1 MEKILI
7 NGIFKIIILNE
18 LCIFYMWQIENDEKI
33 LIVDLNL
40 LMLLDANQ
48 NLSHQ
53 KKNVNTK

>member
-1 MEKILI
+1 M
-7 NGIFKIIILNE
+7 NSIFKIIRLNE

-40 LMLLDANQ
+40 LMLVDANQ

-53 KKNVNTK
+53 KKKCKH